1 MLSEIFKKPTFFR
14 KNPSKIRNFMC
25 KIIYFIVR
33 ICIIKLLLCR
43 SKKIPP
49 CKFIIFSDATEKS
62 IDNTFILY
70 YNLCQTR
77 VIRTVVKTPY
87 F

>member
-1 MLSEIFKKPTFFR
+1 
-14 KNPSKIRNFMC
+14 MC

-33 ICIIKLLLCR
+33 FCIIKSLLCR

-62 IDNTFILY
+62 IDNIFFLY
-70 YNLCQTR
+70 YNLWYNIQFF
-77 VIRTVVKTPY
+77 VQNFKEIYYGNKK
-87 F
+87 

>member
-1 MLSEIFKKPTFFR
+1 MLSEFFKKSTFFR
-14 KNPSKIRNFMC
+14 KNSPKKTQFFMC

-33 ICIIKLLLCR
+33 FCIIKLLLCR

-62 IDNTFILY
+62 IDNIFFLY
-70 YNLCQTR
+70 YNL
-77 VIRTVVKTPY
+77 
-87 F
+87 

>member
-1 MLSEIFKKPTFFR
+1 
-14 KNPSKIRNFMC
+14 MC

-33 ICIIKLLLCR
+33 FCIIKSLLCR

-62 IDNTFILY
+62 IDNIFFLY
-70 YNLCQTR
+70 YNLC
-77 VIRTVVKTPY
+77 
-87 F
+87 

>member
-1 MLSEIFKKPTFFR
+1 
-14 KNPSKIRNFMC
+14 MC

-33 ICIIKLLLCR
+33 FCIIKLLLCR

-70 YNLCQTR
+70 YNL
-77 VIRTVVKTPY
+77 
-87 F
+87 

>member
-1 MLSEIFKKPTFFR
+1 
-14 KNPSKIRNFMC
+14 MC

-33 ICIIKLLLCR
+33 FCIIKSLLCR

-49 CKFIIFSDATEKS
+49 CKIIIFSDATEKS
-62 IDNTFILY
+62 IDNIFFLY
-70 YNLCQTR
+70 YNLCQAR
-77 VIRTVVKTPY
+77 VIQTVVKTLY

>member
-1 MLSEIFKKPTFFR
+1 MLSEFFKIPTFFR
-14 KNPSKIRNFMC
+14 KNSSKIRNFIR

-33 ICIIKLLLCR
+33 FCIIKSLLCQ

-70 YNLCQTR
+70 YNL
-77 VIRTVVKTPY
+77 
-87 F
+87 